1 MGGGDDRSH
10 GRNEEMARRRL
21 HGRDEEMARLDGL
34 LGGAVAGAG
43 GVLVVRGDAGIGK
56 SALLDHAAERARD
69 TYGMRVV
76 RATGF
81 ETEAEIPFASLHLLL
96 HPVLD
101 RLDGLPERQADALR
115 AALGM
120 GAGATDDLLLTGLA
134 TLSLLVEL
142 GSDGPVLCV
151 VDDAHWLDH
160 ASARVLL
167 FAARRLTA
175 EGIVLL
181 FGARLGH
188 GFNPPG
194 LPSLRLTGL
203 DEASAGRLLDEH
215 APDLPRAAR
224 SRAVAECA
232 GNPLALLGLP
242 AYGDGPGG
250 VAGVAGVAGVTYVAG
265 VSGAGDVLPL
275 PRRLEDAYAFRVA
288 GLSEPARRALLVAAA
303 GDGDLAVIERVT
315 GPAPLQ
321 EAERARLVWLRGG
334 TGRLEFGHPLL
345 RSAIL
350 NAAEHGEL
358 GAVHAELADV
368 LADDPGRQVWHRAHA
383 ATGPDDEIA
392 DALARAAVR
401 ADALGGHAGAGA
413 ALARAAALTT
423 DPALKARRL
432 VDAARAAA
440 DAGLSERARALLR
453 EARPAADDPHTL
465 ARLHALRARAA
476 FEEGAPEQ
484 AHDLLV
490 RGAAALGRGAEAGAL
505 LVDAARNAWQL
516 GDPERLRSCA
526 DRLTALTPG
535 PGPGDGLGPAIDAVC
550 GAAIFLEQGPARAVP
565 VMRPLVAYGRTGA
578 TAPRALRINAAFVA
592 GLIGDFDAGRQIAAE
607 VAEECRNRGDVGWLP
622 LAHLPLAASELYLGR
637 FREAA
642 ATATEGLR
650 LAADTG
656 QPHRG
661 GHLHGMLAW
670 LAAVRG
676 DLDEARGHAARCHDH
691 YDTTGIV
698 NSLAWAEWALALADL
713 GRGDG
718 AGTVRRLAAAQEG
731 PGRHQIQGVYA
742 APDWVEAASRV
753 GDPAHEPLARYTS
766 WAEAS
771 GQAWADAVL
780 HRCRALTQDDWE
792 RAYALFTTAV
802 RLHADSGRPWEA
814 ARTRLLFGE
823 RLRRERHKTEARAHL
838 RSAAETFE
846 RLGATP
852 WAERARAELRATG
865 DPGTPSGTSV
875 ALDALSPQEL
885 QIVRLA
891 ATGMTNKEI
900 GARLFLSPK
909 TVGYHLYRAFPKL
922 GVASRAQLAG
932 LDLTEA

>member
-1 MGGGDDRSH
+1 MGGGD
-10 GRNEEMARRRL
+10 GRL
-21 HGRDEEMARLDGL
+21 YGRDEEQARLDGL
-34 LGGAVAGAG
+34 LAAAAEGHSGA
-43 GVLVVRGDAGIGK
+43 LVVRGDPGIGK
-56 SALLDHAAERARD
+56 SALLAYAAGRARD
-69 TYGMRVV
+69 AYAMRVV
-76 RATGF
+76 RATGI

-101 RLDGLPERQADALR
+101 RLDGLPARQADALR
-115 AALGM
+115 
-120 GAGATDDLLLTGLA
+120 GAFGLRAKAPDGPLLTGLA
-134 TLSLLVEL
+134 TLSLLAEL
-142 GSDGPVLCV
+142 ADDGPVVCV

-160 ASARVLL
+160 ASAQALL
-167 FAARRLTA
+167 FAARRLAA

-215 APDLPRAAR
+215 APELPRAAR
-224 SRAVAECA
+224 TRAVAQCA
-232 GNPLALLGLP
+232 GNPLALRELSS
-242 AYGDGPGG
+242 YG
-250 VAGVAGVAGVTYVAG
+250 
-265 VSGAGDVLPL
+265 GDVPGADAVPL
-275 PRRLEDAYAFRVA
+275 PRRLEDAYAARVA
-288 GLSEPARRALLVAAA
+288 HLSEPARRALLVAAV

-315 GPAPLQ
+315 GRAPLQ
-321 EAERARLVWLRGG
+321 EAERARLVWPRG
-334 TGRLEFGHPLL
+334 TEGRLEFGHPLM
-345 RSAIL
+345 RGAVL
-350 NAAEHGEL
+350 NAAAHGEL
-358 GAVHAELADV
+358 RAVHAELARV
-368 LADDPGRQVWHRAHA
+368 LADDPDRQAWHRAHA
-383 ATGPDDEIA
+383 ATGPDDEVA

-465 ARLHALRARAA
+465 ARCLALRARAA
-476 FEEGAPEQ
+476 FEEGAPEL

-490 RGAAALGRGAEAGAL
+490 RGAAALDAGAEAGAL

-516 GDPERLRSCA
+516 GDPGRLRGCA
-526 DRLTALTPG
+526 DRLTALALD
-535 PGPGDGLGPAIDAVC
+535 PGDGLGPATDAVR
-550 GAAIFLEQGPARAVP
+550 GAAVFLEQGPAHAVP
-565 VMRPLVAYGRTGA
+565 VMRPLVAYGRKETG
-578 TAPRALRINAAFVA
+578 APRALRINAAFVA
-592 GLIGDFDAGRQIAAE
+592 GLIGDFEAGRRIAAE
-607 VAEECRNRGDVGWLP
+607 VAEECRDRGDMGWLP

-656 QPHRG
+656 RPHRG
-661 GHLHGMLAW
+661 GYLHGLLAW

-676 DLDEARGHAARCHDH
+676 DLTEARDHAARCHDH
-691 YDTTGIV
+691 HDTTGIV
-698 NSLAWAEWALALADL
+698 SGLAWAEWALALADL

-718 AGTVRRLAAAQEG
+718 AGAVQRFAAAQEG
-731 PGRHQIQGVYA
+731 PARRQIQGVYA
-742 APDWVEAASRV
+742 APDWIEAAART
-753 GDPAHEPLARYTS
+753 GEPAHAALADPAHEPLARFAA

-771 GQAWADAVL
+771 GQPWADAVL
-780 HRCRALTQDDWE
+780 HRCRALTEDDWE
-792 RAYALFTTAV
+792 RAHALFTTAV

-846 RLGATP
+846 RLGAAP
-852 WAERARAELRATG
+852 WARRARAELRATG
-865 DPGTPSGTSV
+865 DPGTPAGTPGTPAGTPA
-875 ALDALSPQEL
+875 ALDSLSPQEL

-909 TVGYHLYRAFPKL
+909 TVGHHLYRAFPKL
-922 GVASRAQLAG
+922 GVASRARLAG

>member
-1 MGGGDDRSH
+1 MGGGD
-10 GRNEEMARRRL
+10 GRL
-21 HGRDEEMARLDGL
+21 YGRDEEQARLDGL
-34 LGGAVAGAG
+34 LGAAAEGRS
-43 GVLVVRGDAGIGK
+43 GVLVVRGDPGIGK
-56 SALLDHAAERARD
+56 SALLAYAAGRARD

-76 RATGF
+76 RATGI

-101 RLDGLPERQADALR
+101 RLDGLPARQADALR
-115 AALGM
+115 
-120 GAGATDDLLLTGLA
+120 GAFGLRAEATDDRLLTGLA
-134 TLSLLVEL
+134 TLSLLAEL
-142 GSDGPVLCV
+142 AADGPVLCV
-151 VDDAHWLDH
+151 IDDAHWLDH
-160 ASARVLL
+160 DSAQALL
-167 FAARRLTA
+167 FAARRLAA
-175 EGIVLL
+175 EGVVLL

-203 DEASAGRLLDEH
+203 DGTSAGRLLDAH
-215 APDLPRAAR
+215 APELPRAAR
-224 SRAVAECA
+224 ARTVAECA
-232 GNPLALLGLP
+232 GNPLALRELPPYVDVLG
-242 AYGDGPGG
+242 GDT
-250 VAGVAGVAGVTYVAG
+250 A
-265 VSGAGDVLPL
+265 LPL
-275 PRRLEDAYAFRVA
+275 PRRLEDAYAARVA
-288 GLSEPARRALLVAAA
+288 GLSAPARRALLVAAA

-315 GPAPLQ
+315 GRAPLQ
-321 EAERARLVWLRGG
+321 EAERARLVRLRGG
-334 TGRLEFGHPLL
+334 AGRLEFGHPLM
-345 RSAIL
+345 RGAIL
-350 NAAEHGEL
+350 STAGHGEL
-358 GAVHAELADV
+358 GSVHAELADA
-368 LADDPGRQVWHRAHA
+368 LADDPDRQVWHRALA
-383 ATGPDDEIA
+383 ATGPDDEVA
-392 DALARAAVR
+392 DALARAAAR

-423 DPALKARRL
+423 DPARKARRL

-440 DAGLSERARALLR
+440 DAGLPERARALLD
-453 EARPAADDPHTL
+453 EARPAPDDPHTL

-490 RGAAALGRGAEAGAL
+490 RGAEALAGGAEAAAL

-516 GDPERLRSCA
+516 GDPVRLRGCA
-526 DRLTALTPG
+526 DRLTALALD
-535 PGPGDGLGPAIDAVC
+535 PGDGLGPAIDAVR
-550 GAAIFLEQGPARAVP
+550 GAAVFLEQGPAHAVP
-565 VMRPLVAYGRTGA
+565 VMRPLVAYGRTA
-578 TAPRALRINAAFVA
+578 TKAPRALRINAAFVA
-592 GLIGDFDAGRQIAAE
+592 GLIGDFEAGRRIAAE
-607 VAEECRNRGDVGWLP
+607 VAEECRDGGDIGWLP

-642 ATATEGLR
+642 ATAAEGLR

-676 DLDEARGHAARCHDH
+676 DLDEARAHAARCHDH
-691 YDTTGIV
+691 YDATGIV

-718 AGTVRRLAAAQEG
+718 AATVQRLASAQEG
-731 PGRHQIQGVYA
+731 PARRQIHSVYA
-742 APDWVEAASRV
+742 APDWIEAAART
-753 GDPAHEPLARYTS
+753 GDPTRAPLARFAS

-771 GQAWADAVL
+771 GQPWADAVL
-780 HRCRALTQDDWE
+780 HRCRALTEDDWG
-792 RAYALFTTAV
+792 RAHTLFTTAV

-865 DPGTPSGTSV
+865 DPGTPSGASV